1 VTDQNFKLRMSSQEY
16 TEIASSESIQVDML
30 DLHKKY

>member
-1 VTDQNFKLRMSSQEY
+1 MSSQEY